1 MKQGNLIFKIL
12 VAVLF
17 LGGLAYFG
25 TYLWNTL
32 TSNTDTANLYSYTAE
47 NRILSSGY
55 FFRDEAVVTDD
66 NAASAE
72 VVAAEG
78 ERIGK
83 GDAVA
88 RIYASGE
95 GYEMQQQLDAAKVEL
110 SNLKYILSRTNE
122 SADTMELDSDI
133 VDAFTSL
140 RSDVSAENLTNL
152 SGDINELKTLV
163 FRRDYTY
170 NGSDAL
176 TEQIDA
182 AQARVDELSAQA
194 SSAYTSLTSP
204 ESGLFAAELDGF
216 EGILTTEAL
225 TDLTP
230 SKLDSLVSQRTE
242 PAANGVGK
250 VVTSGSWY
258 FACTLSGDEAAPLYK
273 GLTLSLRFADSGRTF
288 PAKVSAISNA
298 EDGKVTVVFSSME
311 YVAQTVGLRG
321 QSVDIVLDAV
331 TGFRV
336 PKRAV
341 RVDDAGNT
349 GVYRISGTQ
358 TEWVA
363 VDVVWEEDDFYLIR
377 QKVEYDE
384 DGNPVST
391 STFQQA
397 SALRAGDTVVVRGDT
412 VYQGKVVAD

>member
-83 GDAVA
+83 GDTVA
-88 RIYASGE
+88 RIYASSE
-95 GYEMQQQLDAAKVEL
+95 GYEVQQQLDAAEVEL

-140 RSDVSAENLTNL
+140 RSDVSAENLTDL

-216 EGILTTEAL
+216 EGILTTDAL
-225 TDLTP
+225 ADLTP
-230 SKLDSLVSQRTE
+230 SRLDSLVSQRTE

-258 FACTLSGDEAAPLYK
+258 FACTLSEDEAAPLYK

-288 PAKVSAISNA
+288 PAKVSAVSNA

-321 QSVDIVLDAV
+321 QSVDIILDAV

-341 RVDDAGNT
+341 RVDDDGNT

-412 VYQGKVVAD
+412 VYQGKVVTD

>member
-1 MKQGNLIFKIL
+1 MKQGNLIFEIL

-88 RIYASGE
+88 RIYASSE
-95 GYEMQQQLDAAKVEL
+95 GYEVQQQLDAAKVEL

-140 RSDVSAENLTNL
+140 RSDVSAENLTDL

-204 ESGLFAAELDGF
+204 ESGLFAAGLDGF

-230 SKLDSLVSQRTE
+230 SRLDSLVSQRTE

-250 VVTSGSWY
+250 VVTSGSWH
-258 FACTLSGDEAAPLYK
+258 FACTLSEDEAAPLYK

-288 PAKVSAISNA
+288 PAKVSAVSDA

-321 QSVDIVLDAV
+321 QSVDIILDAV

-341 RVDDAGNT
+341 RVDDDGNT

>member
-83 GDAVA
+83 GDGVA
-88 RIYASGE
+88 RIYASSE
-95 GYEMQQQLDAAKVEL
+95 GYEVQQQLDAAKVEL

-311 YVAQTVGLRG
+311 YVAQSVGLRG

-341 RVDDAGNT
+341 RVDDVGNT

-377 QKVEYDE
+377 QKVEYDA

>member
-83 GDAVA
+83 GDDLA
-88 RIYASGE
+88 RIYASSE
-95 GYEMQQQLDAAKVEL
+95 GYEVQQQLDAAKVEL

-140 RSDVSAENLTNL
+140 RSDVSAENLTDL

>member
-17 LGGLAYFG
+17 LGGVAYFG

-72 VVAAEG
+72 VIAAEG

-83 GDAVA
+83 GDPVA
-88 RIYASGE
+88 RIYASSE
-95 GYEMQQQLDAAKVEL
+95 GYEVQQQLDAAKAEL

-140 RSDVSAENLTNL
+140 RSDVSAEALTDL

-176 TEQIDA
+176 TEQINA
-182 AQARVDELSAQA
+182 AQARVDELTAQA

-204 ESGLFAAELDGF
+204 DAGLFASELDGF
-216 EGILTTEAL
+216 EGILTTDAL

-250 VVTSGSWY
+250 VVTSGSWH
-258 FACTLSGDEAAPLYK
+258 FACTLSEDEAKPLYK

-288 PAKVSAISNA
+288 PAKVSAVSDA

-321 QSVDIVLDAV
+321 QSVDIILDAV

-341 RVDDAGNT
+341 RVDENGNT

-412 VYQGKVVAD
+412 VYQGKVVTD

>member
-25 TYLWNTL
+25 TNLWNTL

-88 RIYASGE
+88 RIYASSE
-95 GYEMQQQLDAAKVEL
+95 GYEVQQQLDAAKVEL

>member
-12 VAVLF
+12 VAVLL

-88 RIYASGE
+88 RIYASSE
-95 GYEMQQQLDAAKVEL
+95 GYEVQQQLDAAEVEL

-140 RSDVSAENLTNL
+140 RSDVSAENLTDL

-204 ESGLFAAELDGF
+204 ESGLFAAGLDGF

-230 SKLDSLVSQRTE
+230 SRLDSLVSQRTE

-258 FACTLSGDEAAPLYK
+258 FACTLSEDEAAPLYK

-288 PAKVSAISNA
+288 PAKVSAVSNA

-321 QSVDIVLDAV
+321 QSVDIILDAV

-341 RVDDAGNT
+341 RVDDDGNT